1 MEVEALLEKLLARTG
16 LREPHVAML
25 RRLEPLM
32 SPLAPEVALAFYD
45 YLGRDPE
52 MHQILWGTPGRVE
65 RLYRT
70 FAAWYRDIFSGN
82 YDTAYAKR
90 RFRIGLVHAHVGVRP
105 EHVLPAAGIVQELT
119 LEHLRQA
126 LRGSEVFLAIESFEK
141 IMAVEMALMEE
152 SYLWALVEG
161 LKHTQEVREA
171 ARLGARIL
179 LEAP

>member
-1 MEVEALLEKLLARTG
+1 MEAYGLLCKLIARTG
-16 LREPHVAML
+16 LLEHHTQML
-25 RRLEPLM
+25 RKLEPLM
-32 SPLAPEVALAFYD
+32 TPMASEIALAFYD

-65 RLYRT
+65 RLYRS
-70 FAAWYRDIFSGN
+70 FAAWYREIFSGL
-82 YDTAYAKR
+82 YDEAYAKR
-90 RFRIGLVHAHVGVRP
+90 RVRIGLVHAHVGVRP

-152 SYLWALVEG
+152 SYLQALIEG
-161 LKHTQEVREA
+161 LKLTREVGEA
-171 ARLGARIL
+171 AVLGARVL
-179 LEAP
+179 LEAN